1 VSKSKCKLYIKLIVV
16 TLLNYNIAISQL
28 VSQHFSSVVPAGWL
42 STSNT
47 WILNYDGSST
57 ENYNNTYDATKYSA
71 RFPSASTGNNI
82 YLYIPVTFTSGET
95 YSVSFYT
102 KRCCSI
108 SLLVNEDAT
117 QNTVLSNN
125 TLTNTNCS
133 SNFSLW
139 YYWSFTYK
147 ATYSGSGYIQL
158 KVNTVYGGPTSV
170 YLDDIDVAK
179 VVVLPIELLYLKAKA
194 GETNNVIQW
203 STASENDNDYFTV
216 EKTNDG
222 INYTEIT
229 RLNGSGNSYTQ
240 LYYEVYDYDIDDKIC
255 YYRLQQVDFNG
266 DYIYHDL
273 ISVRNNLKHKILV
286 KVINTH
292 GMPVDIS
299 TKGLVLL
306 LYDDNTIVKILN

>member
-1 VSKSKCKLYIKLIVV
+1 
-16 TLLNYNIAISQL
+16 

-57 ENYNNTYDATKYSA
+57 GNYNSTYDATKYSA

-179 VVVLPIELLYLKAKA
+179 VVALPIELLYLKAKA

-222 INYTEIT
+222 INYTEVA
-229 RLNGSGNSYTQ
+229 RLDASGNSTTQ
-240 LYYEVYDYDIDDKIC
+240 LYYEVYDYKIDNEIC
-255 YYRLQQVDFNG
+255 YYRLKQTDFDG
-266 DYIYHDL
+266 KCIYSDI
-273 ISVRNNLKHKILV
+273 ISVRNAIKHKNLIRIVNTLGTEV
-286 KVINTH
+286 NIN
-292 GMPVDIS
+292 
-299 TKGLVLL
+299 TKGLILL
-306 LYDDNTIVKILN
+306 IYEDNTIVKIIN